1 MTLTLSWHVFAAL
14 GGLEPF
20 IFQGHTSLLIRS
32 SKYEKK
38 GRDATGEYDADTPDL
53 Q

>member
-1 MTLTLSWHVFAAL
+1 MTLVLSWLVFAAL

-20 IFQGHTSLLIRS
+20 ICQGHTSLLVGLS
-32 SKYEKK
+32 NQEKK
-38 GRDATGEYDADTPDL
+38 GQDATGGYDADTPDL